1 MIFHIYDNKQNFI
14 DIENTHIPINT
25 KSLNNF
31 PVPIINIQK
40 SDFAHNQKNTAT
52 SLIKYIL
59 TIYREMYDNI
69 SEISISPSL
78 ITIITDQKTKIFI
91 DPNIALNSIDKLR
104 EFENSI
110 KKFKKI
116 DDHQYIN
123 LLYEKQIVVKERDYL

>member
-1 MIFHIYDNKQNFI
+1 M
-14 DIENTHIPINT
+14 
-25 KSLNNF
+25 
-31 PVPIINIQK
+31 
-40 SDFAHNQKNTAT
+40 

-59 TIYREMYDNI
+59 TDYREMYDNI

-91 DPNIALNSIDKLR
+91 NPNIALNSIDKLR

-110 KKFKKI
+110 KKLKKI

>member
-1 MIFHIYDNKQNFI
+1 
-14 DIENTHIPINT
+14 
-25 KSLNNF
+25 
-31 PVPIINIQK
+31 
-40 SDFAHNQKNTAT
+40 
-52 SLIKYIL
+52 
-59 TIYREMYDNI
+59 MYDNI

-91 DPNIALNSIDKLR
+91 DPNVALSSIDKLR

-123 LLYEKQIVVKERDYL
+123 LLYEKQVVVKERNYF